1 MEQITNFYSTEFLA
15 CRAPL
20 SYSGQCALI
29 ISFCIAGLLWAVAN
43 VRKVLSIDVNAD
55 SIDIDMDDGDSMQHD
70 LVSPSQKRLLVE
82 LGEKIAD
89 VPIPICRAQKNS

>member
-70 LVSPSQKRLLVE
+70 LVSPSQKKLLVE

-89 VPIPICRAQKNS
+89 VRIPPCRAPRNS